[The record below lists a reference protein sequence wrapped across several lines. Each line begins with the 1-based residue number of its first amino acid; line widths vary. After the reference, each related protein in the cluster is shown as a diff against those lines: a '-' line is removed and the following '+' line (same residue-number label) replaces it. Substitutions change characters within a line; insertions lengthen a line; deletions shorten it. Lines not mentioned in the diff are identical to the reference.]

1 MILMKL
7 NLLLYTI
14 KYITIAQAF
23 QFRDKLN
30 FNNRI
35 STSEFFIIQKNTIAV
50 GDTTFETAE
59 VLT

>member
-7 NLLLYTI
+7 NILLYTI
-14 KYITIAQAF
+14 KYFTIAQAF

-35 STSEFFIIQKNTIAV
+35 STWEFFIKQKNTIAV